1 MNQHIH
7 IHGMKLA
14 SGEDLS
20 LFDKNQIIN
29 LFQCKTNDKIPSN
42 ILNALDLLECRV
54 RKGEFSVTSDFFFMT
69 YGNKRFQ
76 RSLGVRLLTDAEK
89 NTLNKYIE
97 SSGSLN
103 SKKTEKA
110 KEQALKQYLFTAVA
124 AKLSL
129 SVSSIDQISFQQWQ
143 EFVKP
148 LRTDNDRWNEDFM
161 GPFQVAGVRDLGTC
175 LANIHH
181 DPQFIAI
188 LKVIRSDKNN
198 LGHDMLTN
206 PPEHIIQ
213 WVNAWRHYIESSGN
227 YTVTVY
233 ITAFYRFKIYLEE
246 IYHGKE
252 IPSPIEFFSSRRTD
266 SFIDW
271 VEHQN
276 FDGKDAAVSTVHQNV
291 QFSHWF
297 INMYL
302 SEQDEDD
309 NGNKI
314 TTAFPLLRNVQFEAF
329 KDKYRRSDLK
339 PGESTK
345 ESPPLWLR
353 ERLKDLLSESDFA
366 WPKSISS
373 EYSTFA
379 VDSNGDFLWVP
390 TNTFIYL
397 IMLEIPV
404 RKIQLI
410 RSDSGEGDVIKYD
423 RNTDQWIP
431 NTSISAN
438 YWKNDPSVKVIN
450 RGIIRQHITDNNKEQ
465 NLVLYINSNKTQD
478 KNTGFTEFSGYEIPW
493 KHPEVIRLISELR
506 SWQEKNNP
514 CLTPVKASDV
524 PDSVYPKTLNEA
536 IAKGLPDRFFLFRS
550 AREVR
555 GSATRHMPPTERS
568 IGLFWNAA
576 MDELETRLRSEGLDI
591 QLVLNRNEHGQAQE
605 VLYTPHS
612 LRVAGLTS
620 LAEQGVPIEVLS
632 KLVAG
637 HKSILMT
644 IYYIKHDYAH
654 ITDVLNEAS
663 HKVTLESQESFAR
676 WIKEGT
682 WQQISKYAVFNNE
695 ESAQAVTNPKQ
706 IAINGIWNSTHLG
719 LCPYGGTR
727 CNDGGEVIRKTPI
740 KYSPVAE
747 KDCVNCRHIITGRP
761 WLTELTVHGN
771 KLILDIEKK
780 VKQTSDANNE
790 RHKLNLEKRRV
801 IASSEIPSRKLTT
814 DLNKLNSVLE
824 KLSVETD
831 ELVRSLHNTHNLI
844 QKIREIP
851 PLSTPLDGNSSE
863 SILAPSLLVGSESS
877 FEFDYKESPNNFATL
892 DYVVQASRIYVHD
905 RNKDY
910 ERERDEIMNIVLL
923 NNGLTP
929 IMMLPLSDEEKCC
942 VADEFAKLL
951 VTRATGEQI
960 MSLKEGRVTLQ
971 DLGFTPSLPN
981 VINRMNITA
990 SSSKLVT
997 LQEQE

>member
-1 MNQHIH
+1 MNEHIN
-7 IHGMKLA
+7 IHGVKLA
-14 SGEDLS
+14 SGDDLS
-20 LFDKNQIIN
+20 LFDKNQIMN
-29 LFQCKTNDKIPSN
+29 LFQSKPNDKIPN
-42 ILNALDLLECRV
+42 NTLNALDFFEYRV
-54 RKGEFSVTSDFFFMT
+54 RKGEFFVTSDFFFMT

-76 RSLGVRLLTDAEK
+76 RSLGVRLLSDAEK
-89 NTLNKYIE
+89 NTLIKYIE
-97 SSGSLN
+97 NSGSLN

-124 AKLSL
+124 AKLAL
-129 SVSSIDQISFQQWQ
+129 SVSSVDQISFQQWQ

-161 GPFQVAGVRDLGTC
+161 GPFQAAGVRDLGTC

-181 DPQFIAI
+181 NPQFIAI
-188 LKVIRSDKNN
+188 LKVIRSDRNN
-198 LGHDMLTN
+198 LGQDMLTN

-227 YTVTVY
+227 YTVHVY

-246 IYHGKE
+246 IYQGKE
-252 IPSPIEFFSSRRTD
+252 IPSPMEFFSSRRTD

-302 SEQDEDD
+302 SEHDEDD
-309 NGNKI
+309 NGNK
-314 TTAFPLLRNVQFEAF
+314 TTVAFPLIRNAQLEAF
-329 KDKYRRSDLK
+329 KGKYRRSDLK

-353 ERLKDLLSESDFA
+353 ERLKNLLSEDDYA

-379 VDSNGDFLWVP
+379 VDGNGEFLWVP

-404 RKIQLI
+404 RKIQLL

-423 RNTDQWIP
+423 RNSDQWIL

-450 RGIIRQHITDNNKEQ
+450 RGIIRQHKTDNKKGQ

-478 KNTGFTEFSGYEIPW
+478 KDTGFTEFSGYEIPW

-514 CLTPVKASDV
+514 CLTPVKAIDV
-524 PDSVYPKTLNEA
+524 PDAVYPKTLNEA

-555 GSATRHMPPTERS
+555 GAATRHMPPTERS

-576 MDELETRLRSEGLDI
+576 MDELEKRLRSEGLDI

-654 ITDVLNEAS
+654 ITEVLNEAS
-663 HKVTLESQESFAR
+663 HKTLLESQESFSR

-682 WQQISKYAVFNNE
+682 WDQISKYAVYNNE
-695 ESAQAVTNPKQ
+695 ESAKVITNPNQ

-727 CNDGGEVIRKTPI
+727 CNDGGGIIRKNPV

-747 KDCVNCRHIITGRP
+747 KDCVNCRHILTGRP
-761 WLTELTVHGN
+761 WLVELTVHGN
-771 KLILDIEKK
+771 KLLLEIEKK
-780 VKQTSDANNE
+780 
-790 RHKLNLEKRRV
+790 
-801 IASSEIPSRKLTT
+801 
-814 DLNKLNSVLE
+814 LNKP
-824 KLSVETD
+824 
-831 ELVRSLHNTHNLI
+831 LI
-844 QKIREIP
+844 LTK
-851 PLSTPLDGNSSE
+851 N
-863 SILAPSLLVGSESS
+863 
-877 FEFDYKESPNNFATL
+877 AT
-892 DYVVQASRIYVHD
+892 
-905 RNKDY
+905 N
-910 ERERDEIMNIVLL
+910 
-923 NNGLTP
+923 
-929 IMMLPLSDEEKCC
+929 
-942 VADEFAKLL
+942 
-951 VTRATGEQI
+951 
-960 MSLKEGRVTLQ
+960 
-971 DLGFTPSLPN
+971 
-981 VINRMNITA
+981 
-990 SSSKLVT
+990 
-997 LQEQE
+997 